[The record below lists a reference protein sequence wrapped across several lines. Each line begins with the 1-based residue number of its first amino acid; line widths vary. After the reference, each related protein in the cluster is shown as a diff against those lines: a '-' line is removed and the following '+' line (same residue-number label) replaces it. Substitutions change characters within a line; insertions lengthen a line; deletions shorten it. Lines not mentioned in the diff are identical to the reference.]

1 MDDGRV
7 IIDETYK
14 IIKGIADT
22 LEEKKDNYSVEVFT
36 SLKNDVNESLNWAKK
51 CRNKVWLR
59 SKEGTDLAQG
69 CLDAANQLNGKL
81 ESNEVLS
88 DESYALFMKLES
100 LAKIIATKASV
111 MT

>member
-1 MDDGRV
+1 MSDGRE

-14 IIKGIADT
+14 LIKGIA
-22 LEEKKDNYSVEVFT
+22 
-36 SLKNDVNESLNWAKK
+36 ESLDGSKESYSDENYAELSETISSSVDWAKK

-69 CLDAANQLNGKL
+69 CFDSASALKEEIGSTAALEGAASLN
-81 ESNEVLS
+81 
-88 DESYALFMKLES
+88 YKLES

>member
-1 MDDGRV
+1 MSDGRE
-7 IIDETYK
+7 IIDEAYK
-14 IIKGIADT
+14 LVKGIA
-22 LEEKKDNYSVEVFT
+22 
-36 SLKNDVNESLNWAKK
+36 ESLEAFKESYSAEHYTELSESISGSVDWAKK

-69 CLDAANQLNGKL
+69 CLDAAAALNESLGKSASL
-81 ESNEVLS
+81 
-88 DESYALFMKLES
+88 DEAASLNYKLES

>member
-14 IIKGIADT
+14 IIKGIADN
-22 LEEKKDNYSVEVFT
+22 LEEKKGSFAESAFA
-36 SLKNDVNESLNWAKK
+36 SLKKDVEDSLSWAKK

-59 SKEGTDLAQG
+59 SKEGTDMAQG
-69 CLDAANQLNGKL
+69 CFDAANALKEKL
-81 ESNEVLS
+81 DNAVTLS
-88 DESYALFMKLES
+88 DESFALVLKLEN

>member
-1 MDDGRV
+1 MSDGRD
-7 IIDETYK
+7 IINQAYSTLKE
-14 IIKGIADT
+14 IADVMD
-22 LEEKKDNYSVEVFT
+22 LAKENFSDKNFQEYKKEFD
-36 SLKNDVNESLNWAKK
+36 ESLAWAKK

-69 CLDAANQLNGKL
+69 CLDAINELKENTDDENKAVQLSFNVK
-81 ESNEVLS
+81 
-88 DESYALFMKLES
+88 YKLES

>member
-1 MDDGRV
+1 MSDGRE

-14 IIKGIADT
+14 TAKSIA
-22 LEEKKDNYSVEVFT
+22 
-36 SLKNDVNESLNWAKK
+36 ESLEGLKGSYSDEHYTELSETIAGAVEWAKK

-69 CLDAANQLNGKL
+69 CFDSANALKDELGTAAALDGAASLN
-81 ESNEVLS
+81 
-88 DESYALFMKLES
+88 YKLES
-100 LAKIIATKASV
+100 LAKVIATKASV